1 MLREISRTHKD
12 KYHIITHKY
21 NLKIIIIVKCDMIV
35 KRRLFWGEPGE
46 ERGRKET
53 VIVDEH
59 DQSAYI

>member
-1 MLREISRTHKD
+1 
-12 KYHIITHKY
+12 
-21 NLKIIIIVKCDMIV
+21 MIV